1 MDETNVC
8 KATKRDGTPCSAPAR
23 FGEYC
28 FWHSPLA
35 AELRHQG
42 AIAGGKATGAVKHLQ
57 ALKPLKR
64 PRQMLERIE
73 ELYAYLISGEISPKL
88 ATAAVKLLA
97 EAREAYALCVLEQRL
112 ERALEALELQEI
124 QGTVI
129 VHDDETPRETG
140 HESGTTDGQTEEEGH
155 DLQGSPGTDDHSIR

>member
-42 AIAGGKATGAVKHLQ
+42 AIAGGKATGAVRHLQ
-57 ALKPLKR
+57 SIKPLKR
-64 PRQMLERIE
+64 PRQILERIE
-73 ELYAYLISGEISPKL
+73 ELYTYLLAGEISPKVVAA
-88 ATAAVKLLA
+88 ATKLLA

-112 ERALEALELQEI
+112 ERALEALEIKEI
-124 QGTVI
+124 TGEVI
-129 VHDDETPRETG
+129 DDGCKEVREDSGSVGETDRET
-140 HESGTTDGQTEEEGH
+140 EEAGH
-155 DLQGSPGTDDHSIR
+155 DVQTSS